1 MRVAHS
7 TQATKTLGN
16 KLFFGVMK
24 LTLFIP
30 SYNRALLVYL
40 LPYHIPISVC
50 GFIPSSIIEKNG
62 GKAPLTYHQFQTV
75 VASMET
81 PPPAEPTIN
90 QHFLYGAYTPIG
102 EDHDE
107 KYGVPTLEE
116 LG

>member
-1 MRVAHS
+1 MK
-7 TQATKTLGN
+7 QTLFTSSYYIAFPVYLTYRTTRSEYPYT
-16 KLFFGVMK
+16 LFF
-24 LTLFIP
+24 FP
-30 SYNRALLVYL
+30 
-40 LPYHIPISVC
+40 
-50 GFIPSSIIEKNG
+50 PSSIIKKNG
-62 GKAPLTYHQFQTV
+62 GKAPLTYHQFQTI

-90 QHFLYGAYTPIG
+90 QHFLNGTYTPIG

>member
-1 MRVAHS
+1 MILRYYETDIVYTFILHS
-7 TQATKTLGN
+7 SSSSLH
-16 KLFFGVMK
+16 
-24 LTLFIP
+24 
-30 SYNRALLVYL
+30 

-50 GFIPSSIIEKNG
+50 DFIPSSIIEKNG

-81 PPPAEPTIN
+81 PPQAEPTID
-90 QHFLYGAYTPIG
+90 QHFLHGAYTPIG

>member
-1 MRVAHS
+1 MILWRYETDIVYTFILHS
-7 TQATKTLGN
+7 SSSL
-16 KLFFGVMK
+16 
-24 LTLFIP
+24 P
-30 SYNRALLVYL
+30 H
-40 LPYHIPISVC
+40 LPYHILISIC

-81 PPPAEPTIN
+81 PPLAEPTIN
-90 QHFLYGAYTPIG
+90 QHFLNGAYTPIG

>member
-1 MRVAHS
+1 
-7 TQATKTLGN
+7 
-16 KLFFGVMK
+16 MK
-24 LTLFIP
+24 VTLFIP
-30 SYNRALLVYL
+30 SYYIAFLVTSL
-40 LPYHIPISVC
+40 TIPHVLSMY

-81 PPPAEPTIN
+81 PPSAEPTIN
-90 QHFLYGAYTPIG
+90 QHFLKRAYTPIG

>member
-1 MRVAHS
+1 MILRYYETDIVYTCILHS
-7 TQATKTLGN
+7 SSSS
-16 KLFFGVMK
+16 
-24 LTLFIP
+24 P
-30 SYNRALLVYL
+30 H
-40 LPYHIPISVC
+40 LPYYIPIS

-81 PPPAEPTIN
+81 PPQAEPTIN
-90 QHFLYGAYTPIG
+90 QHFLHGAYTPIG